1 MSAIGVRRKDC
12 RCFVTATTKGESVK
26 ERRDTIIDSNVTEN
40 GGSSLVAN
48 GDTIAHELV
57 STPIIVNLTTSDA
70 NHLVAVTA
78 TDDSYITVGLKDNEG
93 INIDVPETVY
103 WYALCQ

>member
-12 RCFVTATTKGESVK
+12 RCFVTATTKVEGVK
-26 ERRDTIIDSNVTEN
+26 ETRDTIIDSNVTEN

-48 GDTIAHELV
+48 GDTIAHGLV
-57 STPIIVNLTTSDA
+57 STPIMVNLTNSDA

-78 TDDSYITVGLKDNEG
+78 TDDTNITVGLKDNAG
-93 INIDVPETVY
+93 NNVNTPELVY
-103 WYALCQ
+103 WYAACQ